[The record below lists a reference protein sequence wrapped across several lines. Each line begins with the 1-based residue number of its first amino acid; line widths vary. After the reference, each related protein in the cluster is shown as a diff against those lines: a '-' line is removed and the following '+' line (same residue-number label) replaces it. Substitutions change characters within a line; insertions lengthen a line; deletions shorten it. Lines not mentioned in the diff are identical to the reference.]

1 MQKPFISIYGIY
13 KNEENKIN
21 KFLNSVK
28 LADEI
33 VLCDTGSTDKTNE
46 IVKDFMEQNTNVN
59 LKIFHIFVSPWRF
72 DDARN
77 TALSLVSPNADICI
91 SLDIDEYLCDD
102 WKNILIQNYDD
113 KITRYYHHFKTFWQ
127 DGRVSEHLH
136 ERIHSRYGYTW
147 KLPVHEF
154 LEYNG
159 IENTKQLNNFYIYQE
174 SETKSTRSDYFELLK
189 QSIKEKSDHWKSYS
203 FLANEYVSRKL
214 FSDALSSID
223 VALSLKNSDKGFL
236 YKQKYFIYKKIKQF
250 DKAMINL
257 DMSISYMPDR
267 RDIYIEKVQ
276 FLKELGRFEEA
287 YFLICN
293 IEKNTNK
300 IIDYNFNPL
309 AWGQEFQ
316 NLKKSLYDL
325 VYKKLE
331 G

>member
-1 MQKPFISIYGIY
+1 M
-13 KNEENKIN
+13 
-21 KFLNSVK
+21 
-28 LADEI
+28 
-33 VLCDTGSTDKTNE
+33 
-46 IVKDFMEQNTNVN
+46 
-59 LKIFHIFVSPWRF
+59 
-72 DDARN
+72 
-77 TALSLVSPNADICI
+77 
-91 SLDIDEYLCDD
+91 
-102 WKNILIQNYDD
+102 
-113 KITRYYHHFKTFWQ
+113 
-127 DGRVSEHLH
+127 
-136 ERIHSRYGYTW
+136 
-147 KLPVHEF
+147 
-154 LEYNG
+154 
-159 IENTKQLNNFYIYQE
+159 
-174 SETKSTRSDYFELLK
+174 
-189 QSIKEKSDHWKSYS
+189 
-203 FLANEYVSRKL
+203 ANEYVSRKL